1 MKEESKKMGLRLSIN
16 DVIDRLSDYCNEDE
30 INDLKEEVN
39 FVLEDGM
46 EESSILYLISGLSN
60 SNVIIKAKRMG
71 IPVNEVFRE
80 CVLYCARYN
89 KVIQD
94 DCDDES
100 YMKSN
105 LKREIEEFDF
115 YEDDFR
121 HEFYEDEDYRDEGF
135 VRTRDFN

>member
-1 MKEESKKMGLRLSIN
+1 
-16 DVIDRLSDYCNEDE
+16 
-30 INDLKEEVN
+30 
-39 FVLEDGM
+39 
-46 EESSILYLISGLSN
+46 
-60 SNVIIKAKRMG
+60 MG

-89 KVIQD
+89 KVIQN

-135 VRTRDFN
+135 VRTRDFD